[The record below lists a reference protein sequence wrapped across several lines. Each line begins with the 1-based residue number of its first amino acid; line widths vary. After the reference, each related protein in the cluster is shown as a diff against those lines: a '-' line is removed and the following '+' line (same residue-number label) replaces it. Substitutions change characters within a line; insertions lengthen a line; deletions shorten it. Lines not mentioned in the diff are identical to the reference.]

1 MLSISNLL
9 LLNAVRYWVS
19 ICKDKY
25 ELATQCVANY
35 GTMEISAQKKCLAT
49 FWQQKI
55 SKPL

>member
-9 LLNAVRYWVS
+9 LLNAVRCWVS

-35 GTMEISAQKKCLAT
+35 GTMEISAQKKCLGT
-49 FWQQKI
+49 IWVHQ
-55 SKPL
+55 L

>member
-35 GTMEISAQKKCLAT
+35 GTMEISVQKKCLGT
-49 FWQQKI
+49 IWVHQ
-55 SKPL
+55 L